1 MIRVFGCIFQQHDLR
16 LVVLA
21 ALLCA
26 LASATALSMIA
37 RARAVTSARARA
49 VWLIGAGAVAGCGI
63 WATHF
68 VAMLAYQTGLPI
80 AFTPG
85 LTILSAVIAMSL
97 CGVGFAVA
105 VSRAGGT
112 AGGMITGGA
121 ISAMH
126 YTGMAAVD
134 LPAKAVW
141 DMRYVLASVL
151 IGVSVSGLAL
161 HFAVRRKSRADYIW
175 SAGLF
180 IAAIVGMH
188 FTGMA
193 AVTFIPEYGH
203 LISGAVM
210 APFALAI
217 VVTASAAF
225 IVAQAL
231 IVAVVDR
238 HLEAR
243 ARGEAQ
249 RMREHIAELEAT
261 QQALTEASAQLSA
274 ALDAAQAA
282 NKSKSAFL
290 ASMSHE
296 LRTPLNAVLGFSE
309 TMLGEL
315 LGPLGA
321 PRYREYLESIHA
333 SGAHLLSLIN
343 DILDIA
349 RFDAG
354 HGELV
359 EDIFDPAAE
368 ITDAERMMAAQARK
382 AGVTLITE
390 LSPDIPHLRADRRR
404 VRQILL
410 NLLSNA
416 LKFTHAGGTVTVRA
430 YLTAEGLAI
439 EVTDTGIGM
448 RREDFSKALE
458 PFGQVDS
465 SLARKY
471 EGPGLGLPLTRQMVE
486 LHGGRLTLES
496 VLGQGTTVTVI
507 LPAARLAVT
516 EMAARSVA

>member
-1 MIRVFGCIFQQHDLR
+1 MIRVLGCIFQQHDLR

-26 LASATALSMIA
+26 LACATALSMIA
-37 RARAVTSARARA
+37 RARAVASVRARM
-49 VWLIGAGAVAGCGI
+49 VWLTGAGAVAGCGI

-68 VAMLAYQTGLPI
+68 VAMLAYHAGVPI

-85 LTILSAVIAMSL
+85 LTILSAIIAMSL

-105 VSRAGGT
+105 ISRAGGA

-134 LPAKAVW
+134 LAAQAVW

-151 IGVSVSGLAL
+151 IGVSLSGLAL
-161 HFAVRRKSRADYIW
+161 HFAVRRRSRADYIW
-175 SAGLF
+175 GAGLF
-180 IAAIVGMH
+180 IIAIVGLH
-188 FTGMA
+188 FTAMA
-193 AVTFIPEYGH
+193 AVVYVPEYGH
-203 LISGAVM
+203 VISGAVM
-210 APFALAI
+210 APFALA
-217 VVTASAAF
+217 VVVAASAAF

-243 ARGEAQ
+243 AKGEAL
-249 RMREHIAELEAT
+249 RMRNHITELEAT
-261 QQALTEASAQLSA
+261 QQALTEASAQLSE
-274 ALDAAQAA
+274 ALEAAQAA
-282 NKSKSAFL
+282 SKSKSAFL

-309 TMLGEL
+309 TMLGEPF
-315 LGPLGA
+315 GPVGS
-321 PRYREYLESIHA
+321 PRYRDYLDSIHK

-354 HGELV
+354 HGELQ
-359 EDIFDPAAE
+359 EELFDPAAE
-368 ITDAERMMAAQARK
+368 ITDTRRMIAPQAEKAQVTVAAEIA
-382 AGVTLITE
+382 
-390 LSPDIPHLRADRRR
+390 PDLPRIRGDKRRL
-404 VRQILL
+404 RQILL
-410 NLLSNA
+410 NLLSNG
-416 LKFTHAGGTVTVRA
+416 LKFTKAGGSVTVRA
-430 YLTAEGLAI
+430 FCTAEGLVVQVA
-439 EVTDTGIGM
+439 DTGIGM
-448 RREDFSKALE
+448 TPHDFPKALE

-471 EGPGLGLPLTRQMVE
+471 EGTGLGLPLTRQMVE
-486 LHGGRLTLES
+486 LHGGHLALDS
-496 VLGQGTTVTVI
+496 VLGEGTIVTVT
-507 LPAARLAVT
+507 LPAWRLVFSA
-516 EMAARSVA
+516 EMAA

>member
-1 MIRVFGCIFQQHDLR
+1 
-16 LVVLA
+16 
-21 ALLCA
+21 
-26 LASATALSMIA
+26 
-37 RARAVTSARARA
+37 
-49 VWLIGAGAVAGCGI
+49 
-63 WATHF
+63 
-68 VAMLAYQTGLPI
+68 
-80 AFTPG
+80 
-85 LTILSAVIAMSL
+85 
-97 CGVGFAVA
+97 VGFALA
-105 VSRAGGT
+105 LSRAGGA
-112 AGGMITGGA
+112 AGGMITGAA

-134 LPAKAVW
+134 LPAQAVW
-141 DMRYVLASVL
+141 DSRYVLASVL
-151 IGVSVSGLAL
+151 IGVSLSGLAL

-175 SAGLF
+175 GAVLF
-180 IAAIVGMH
+180 IAAIVGLH
-188 FTGMA
+188 FTAMA
-193 AVTFIPEYGH
+193 AVVYVPEYGH
-203 LISGAVM
+203 IISGAVM
-210 APFALAI
+210 APFALA
-217 VVTASAAF
+217 VVVAASAAF
-225 IVAQAL
+225 IVALAL
-231 IVAVVDR
+231 IVAMVDR

-261 QQALTEASAQLSA
+261 QQALTEASAQLTQ
-274 ALDAAQAA
+274 ALEAAQAA

-321 PRYREYLESIHA
+321 PRYREYLENIHS

-368 ITDAERMMAAQARK
+368 IADAVRMMSAQTRK

-390 LSPDIPHLRADRRR
+390 LAPDIPHLKADRRR
-404 VRQILL
+404 VRQIQL

-416 LKFTHAGGTVTVRA
+416 LKFTPAGGRVTVRA
-430 YLTAEGLAI
+430 HLTAEGLAMQ
-439 EVTDTGIGM
+439 VTDTGIGM

-471 EGPGLGLPLTRQMVE
+471 EGTGLGLPLTRQMVE
-486 LHGGRLTLES
+486 LHGGRLMLES
-496 VLGQGTTVTVI
+496 ALGQGTTVTVI
-507 LPAARLAVT
+507 LPAWRLVSA
-516 EMAARSVA
+516 EMAA

>member
-1 MIRVFGCIFQQHDLR
+1 MIRVLGCIFQQHDLR

-21 ALLCA
+21 ALLCG
-26 LASATALSMIA
+26 LACATALSMIA
-37 RARAVTSARARA
+37 RARAVVSTRARMG
-49 VWLIGAGAVAGCGI
+49 WLAGAGTVAGCGI

-68 VAMLAYQTGLPI
+68 VAMLAYHAGVPI

-105 VSRAGGT
+105 VSRVGGA

-134 LPAKAVW
+134 LPAQAVW
-141 DMRYVLASVL
+141 DMRYVLASIL

-175 SAGLF
+175 GAVLF
-180 IAAIVGMH
+180 IVAIVGLH
-188 FTGMA
+188 FTAMA
-193 AVTFIPEYGH
+193 AVVYVPEYGH
-203 LISGAVM
+203 LISGEVM
-210 APFALAI
+210 APFALA
-217 VVTASAAF
+217 VVVAASAAF
-225 IVAQAL
+225 IVALAL
-231 IVAVVDR
+231 IVAMVDR
-238 HLEAR
+238 YLDNR
-243 ARGEAQ
+243 AKGEAQ

-261 QQALTEASAQLSA
+261 QQALTEASTKLSD
-274 ALDAAQAA
+274 ALEAAQAA

-309 TMLGEL
+309 TMLGEPY
-315 LGPLGA
+315 GPVGS
-321 PRYREYLESIHA
+321 PRYREYLDSIHT

-368 ITDAERMMAAQARK
+368 IADAERMMSAQTRK
-382 AGVTLITE
+382 AGVVLITE
-390 LSPDIPHLRADRRR
+390 LAPDIPAIKADRRR

-416 LKFTHAGGTVTVRA
+416 LKFTPAGGMVTVRA
-430 YLTAEGLAI
+430 HLIPEGLVMQ
-439 EVTDTGIGM
+439 VTDTGIGIAPQ
-448 RREDFSKALE
+448 DFSKALE

-471 EGPGLGLPLTRQMVE
+471 EGTGLGLPLTRQMVE
-486 LHGGRLTLES
+486 LHGGRLMLES
-496 VLGQGTTVTVI
+496 ALGQGTTVTVI
-507 LPAARLAVT
+507 LPAWRLVSA
-516 EMAARSVA
+516 EMAA

>member
-1 MIRVFGCIFQQHDLR
+1 MIRVLGCIFQQHDLR

-21 ALLCA
+21 ALLCG
-26 LASATALSMIA
+26 LACATALSMIA
-37 RARAVTSARARA
+37 RARAVGSARGRIG
-49 VWLIGAGAVAGCGI
+49 WLAGAGTVAGCGI

-68 VAMLAYQTGLPI
+68 VAMLAYHAGVPI
-80 AFTPG
+80 SFMPG

-97 CGVGFAVA
+97 CGVGFALA
-105 VSRAGGT
+105 VSRAGG
-112 AGGMITGGA
+112 AVGGMVTGGA

-126 YTGMAAVD
+126 YTGMAALD
-134 LPAKAVW
+134 LPAQAVW

-151 IGVSVSGLAL
+151 IGVSLSGLAL
-161 HFAVRRKSRADYIW
+161 HVAVRRKSRADYIW
-175 SAGLF
+175 GAALF
-180 IAAIVGMH
+180 ILAIVGLH
-188 FTGMA
+188 FTAMA
-193 AVTFIPEYGH
+193 AVVYVPEYGH

-210 APFALAI
+210 APFALA
-217 VVTASAAF
+217 VVVAASAAF

-243 ARGEAQ
+243 AKGEAQ

-261 QQALTEASAQLSA
+261 QQALTEASAKLSD
-274 ALDAAQAA
+274 ALEAAQAA

-309 TMLGEL
+309 TMLAET

-321 PRYREYLESIHA
+321 PRYREYLDDIHT

-359 EDIFDPAAE
+359 EDIFEPGAE
-368 ITDAERMMAAQARK
+368 ISEAERMISAQTRK
-382 AGVTLITE
+382 ARVTLITE
-390 LSPDIPHLRADRRR
+390 LAPDIPHLKADRRR

-430 YLTAEGLAI
+430 HLSAEGLVIQVA
-439 EVTDTGIGM
+439 DTGIGM

-471 EGPGLGLPLTRQMVE
+471 EGTGLGLPLTRRMVE

-507 LPAARLAVT
+507 LPAWRLVSA
-516 EMAARSVA
+516 EMAA

>member
-1 MIRVFGCIFQQHDLR
+1 MIRVLGCIFQQHDLR

-21 ALLCA
+21 ALLCG
-26 LASATALSMIA
+26 LACATALSMIA
-37 RARAVTSARARA
+37 RARAVVSTRARMG
-49 VWLIGAGAVAGCGI
+49 WLAGAGTVAGCGI

-68 VAMLAYQTGLPI
+68 VAMLAYHAGVPI

-105 VSRAGGT
+105 VSRVGGA

-134 LPAKAVW
+134 LPAQAVW
-141 DMRYVLASVL
+141 DMRYVLASIL

-175 SAGLF
+175 GAVLF
-180 IAAIVGMH
+180 IVAIVGLH
-188 FTGMA
+188 FTAMA
-193 AVTFIPEYGH
+193 AVVYVPEYGH
-203 LISGAVM
+203 LISGEVM
-210 APFALAI
+210 APFALA
-217 VVTASAAF
+217 VVVAASAAF
-225 IVAQAL
+225 IVALAL
-231 IVAVVDR
+231 IVAMVDR
-238 HLEAR
+238 YLDNR
-243 ARGEAQ
+243 AKGEAQ

-261 QQALTEASAQLSA
+261 QQALTEASTKLSD
-274 ALDAAQAA
+274 ALEAAQAA

-309 TMLGEL
+309 TMLAET

-321 PRYREYLESIHA
+321 PRYREYLDNIHT

-359 EDIFDPAAE
+359 EDIFDPRAE
-368 ITDAERMMAAQARK
+368 IVDAERMMSAQTRK
-382 AGVTLITE
+382 AAVTLVTE
-390 LSPDIPHLRADRRR
+390 LAPDIPHIKGDRRR
-404 VRQILL
+404 IRQILL

-416 LKFTHAGGTVTVRA
+416 LKFTNAGGRVTVRA
-430 YLTAEGLAI
+430 HLSAEGLVMQVI
-439 EVTDTGIGM
+439 DTGIGM

-471 EGPGLGLPLTRQMVE
+471 EGTGLGLPLTRQMVE

-496 VLGQGTTVTVI
+496 VLGQGTIVTVI
-507 LPAARLAVT
+507 LPAWRLVSA
-516 EMAARSVA
+516 EMAA